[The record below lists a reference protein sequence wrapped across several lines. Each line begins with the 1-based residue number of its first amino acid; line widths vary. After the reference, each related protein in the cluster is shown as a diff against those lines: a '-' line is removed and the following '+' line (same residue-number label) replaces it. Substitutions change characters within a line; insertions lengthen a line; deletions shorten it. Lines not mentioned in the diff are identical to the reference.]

1 MTTLLISDTAAYV
14 KVRRVYIICVK
25 ELRMTEQISR
35 SAAWKLPVFLVL
47 GAVVVLTM
55 LRLGIWQLGRA
66 DEKQRI
72 LDEQVSRSSQL
83 PVALSSLDPT
93 ADDLRFRKVT
103 LQGTLLA
110 DKTIFVDRQV
120 VGGQVGYQVF
130 TPLQTTD
137 GFATVLV
144 ARGWVAVGDSREVL
158 PFINTPD
165 DVLSL
170 TGRLNLPPAQP
181 PLWSEEY
188 AVVNGAVWQYLPI
201 EEYASQMRLKL
212 FPLVVELAP
221 ETSSP
226 AALLI
231 DWPAI
236 DDQWVAKHKGYAFQW
251 FAMAIAFF
259 VACLVL
265 LIRRSTK
272 P

>member
-47 GAVVVLTM
+47 GAMVVLAM

-130 TPLQTTD
+130 TPLRRCKPPTD
-137 GFATVLV
+137 SLRYWLHGDGLLWATR
-144 ARGWVAVGDSREVL
+144 AK
-158 PFINTPD
+158 FYH
-165 DVLSL
+165 SL
-170 TGRLNLPPAQP
+170 IHLMTC
-181 PLWSEEY
+181 
-188 AVVNGAVWQYLPI
+188 
-201 EEYASQMRLKL
+201 
-212 FPLVVELAP
+212 
-221 ETSSP
+221 
-226 AALLI
+226 
-231 DWPAI
+231 
-236 DDQWVAKHKGYAFQW
+236 
-251 FAMAIAFF
+251 
-259 VACLVL
+259 CL
-265 LIRRSTK
+265 
-272 P
+272 